1 MTPPFTAAEPAC
13 MKTHGRGRPVRTR
26 SRIGHFL
33 FPFAMVVSIIWAATV
48 TPPAHADRLAGAT
61 LAQKG
66 GTNIPACMTC
76 HGAKGEGQAAGGFPR
91 LAGLSQAY
99 LLKQLQAFAGGQRKN
114 AVMEPIARSL
124 DAGQMRNAA
133 DYYASL
139 PAWQP
144 TVAPDTTSAHYAL
157 GMKIATEGD
166 WSKEMPACFT
176 CHGVLG
182 KGVPPHFPALAG
194 QPRSYTQAQLNA
206 WKGRTRTNDPIGLM
220 QAIGGKLTDP
230 EIAAVSL
237 FLENPSLAG
246 KGK

>member
-1 MTPPFTAAEPAC
+1 MKNRRLSRPARARC
-13 MKTHGRGRPVRTR
+13 RTR
-26 SRIGHFL
+26 AFL
-33 FPFAMVVSIIWAATV
+33 SPLAVAGAIVWAT
-48 TPPAHADRLAGAT
+48 TITLPAHADRLAGTT

-99 LLKQLQAFAGGQRKN
+99 LLKQLQAFAGGKRKN

-124 DAGQMRNAA
+124 DAGQMRDAA

-144 TVAPDTTSAHYAL
+144 TVAPDTTSAQYAL

-176 CHGVLG
+176 CHGALG

-220 QAIGGKLTDP
+220 QAIGGKLTDA